1 MDLLIGVSL
10 VLGVMI
16 LIHEWGHFIAARIFG
31 VRVDVFSI
39 GFGPRLFGWKS
50 GNTDY
55 RISIIPLGGYVRMAG
70 QDPTDIDSSSRWS
83 ASRAAAAG
91 AETPG
96 KVGDAIQAATEV
108 ATGERLSPGMQSAVN
123 SGYLR
128 GSEQLGAYG
137 SGDPDE
143 LMSKPRWQRAVISAA
158 GPAVNLV
165 FPVLLLTVYFVAIG
179 IPYPVFEDKPV
190 VVTAVP
196 ANSPAAHAGLAAGD
210 QVIAINGEQHPD
222 WTEAA
227 KQITTA
233 EPNTK
238 VSVEIESSGQR
249 RTLEIPVGAQKDT
262 EQVLGFA
269 PMKPIIEDVAPGMP
283 AAHGGLKE
291 GDVIVAVDGQPV
303 QWWGQFTERVKGSGG
318 KTLSLDIERK
328 GQPVH
333 LVVTPQAGAN
343 ERGESVYQIGVQ
355 VHEETAYRRVAFGEG
370 VKFAAVKTYETID
383 DTIGVVGKLFSGRV
397 SVKQLQSVVG
407 ISRAA
412 GQAVHK
418 GAQAVISLMVLI
430 SVNLGILNLL
440 PIPILDGGNILLLAI
455 EGGLRRDLSMAFKER
470 FVQVGLVFLLVLFA
484 IVMYND
490 VARLFHS

>member
-16 LIHEWGHFIAARIFG
+16 LVHEWGHFIAARLFG

-55 RISIIPLGGYVRMAG
+55 RVSIIPLGGYVRMAG
-70 QDPTDIDSSSRWS
+70 QDPTDIDSPGRNWTVKKPSDQTSEEKLS
-83 ASRAAAAG
+83 PPMQEAAKDGHLHG
-91 AETPG
+91 AEPFG
-96 KVGDAIQAATEV
+96 GFG
-108 ATGERLSPGMQSAVN
+108 TGA
-123 SGYLR
+123 
-128 GSEQLGAYG
+128 
-137 SGDPDE
+137 PDE

-165 FPVLLLTVYFVAIG
+165 FPILLLTVYFAAIG
-179 IPYPVFEDKPV
+179 VPFAVFEEKPV
-190 VVTAVP
+190 VVTTVP
-196 ANSPAAHAGLAAGD
+196 ANSTSAAAGLHPGD
-210 QVIAINGEQHPD
+210 KVVALNGEQNPD
-222 WTEAA
+222 WIAA
-227 KQITTA
+227 TKIVSTA
-233 EPNTK
+233 EPNTNL
-238 VSVEIESSGQR
+238 SMEVEDASGR
-249 RTLEIPVGAQKDT
+249 RTLEIPVHTKDIEQP
-262 EQVLGFA
+262 EQVLGFL
-269 PMKPIIEDVAPGMP
+269 PIKPVLEAVEAGMP
-283 AAHGGLKE
+283 AARAGLKE
-291 GDVIVAVDGQPV
+291 GDVIASVDGEPI
-303 QWWGQFTERVKGSGG
+303 QWWGQFTERVRGAGG
-318 KTLSLDIERK
+318 RPLSLELERD
-328 GQPVH
+328 GQPLH
-333 LVVTPQAGAN
+333 LVVTPQLGNN
-343 ERGESVYQIGVQ
+343 ERGDRVYQIGVLP
-355 VHEETAYRRVAFGEG
+355 HEETAYKRVAIVEA
-370 VKFAAVKTYETID
+370 VHEASVKTYEMIG

-397 SVKQLQSVVG
+397 SVRQLQSVVG

-490 VARLFHS
+490 LARLLGGHS

>member
-16 LIHEWGHFIAARIFG
+16 LVHEWGHFIAARLFG

-50 GNTDY
+50 GDTDY
-55 RISIIPLGGYVRMAG
+55 RVSIIPLGGYVRMAG
-70 QDPTDIDSSSRWS
+70 QDPTDIDSPDRRWTS
-83 ASRAAAAG
+83 KKP
-91 AETPG
+91 AEQTIEE
-96 KVGDAIQAATEV
+96 K
-108 ATGERLSPGMQSAVN
+108 RSPGMQEAAKDDSLRSAEQ
-123 SGYLR
+123 SG
-128 GSEQLGAYG
+128 GFGTGA
-137 SGDPDE
+137 PDE

-165 FPVLLLTVYFVAIG
+165 FPILLLTVYFAAIG
-179 IPYPVFEDKPV
+179 VPYAVFEERPV
-190 VVTAVP
+190 VVTTVP
-196 ANSPAAHAGLAAGD
+196 ANSTSSAAGLHSGD
-210 QVIAINGEQHPD
+210 KVVALNGEQNPD
-222 WTEAA
+222 WIAA
-227 KQITTA
+227 TKIVSTA

-238 VSVEIESSGQR
+238 LSMEVENAGGR
-249 RTLEIPVGAQKDT
+249 RTLEIPVREKDIEQP
-262 EQVLGFA
+262 EQVLGFL
-269 PMKPIIEDVAPGMP
+269 PIKPVLEDVAAGMP
-283 AAHGGLKE
+283 AARAGLKE
-291 GDVIVAVDGQPV
+291 GDVILAVDGQPI
-303 QWWGQFTERVKGSGG
+303 QWWGQFTERVRGAEGR
-318 KTLSLDIERK
+318 TLSLDIQRK
-328 GQPVH
+328 GQPLH
-333 LVVTPQAGAN
+333 LVVTPQIGNN
-343 ERGESVYQIGVQ
+343 ERGDRVYQIGVLP
-355 VHEETAYRRVAFGEG
+355 HEETAYKRVAITE
-370 VKFAAVKTYETID
+370 AVREASLKTYEMIG

-397 SVKQLQSVVG
+397 SVRQLQSVVG

-490 VARLFHS
+490 LARLLGAHS

>member
-1 MDLLIGVSL
+1 MDLLIGVTL

-16 LIHEWGHFIAARIFG
+16 LVHEWGHFIAARLFG

-55 RISIIPLGGYVRMAG
+55 RVSIVPLGGYVRMAG
-70 QDPTDIDSSSRWS
+70 QDPTEIDSPNRSWVGPRGS
-83 ASRAAAAG
+83 G
-91 AETPG
+91 QAENPG
-96 KVGDAIQAATEV
+96 KIADAVQTTAEV
-108 ATGERLSPGMQSAVN
+108 EQVTGA
-123 SGYLR
+123 
-128 GSEQLGAYG
+128 
-137 SGDPDE
+137 PDE

-158 GPAVNLV
+158 GPAVNLL

-179 IPYPVFEDKPV
+179 VPYPVFEDKPV

-196 ANSPAAHAGLAAGD
+196 ANSPAAAAGLHVGD
-210 QVIAINGEQHPD
+210 KMVAINGEPVAN
-222 WTEAA
+222 WTQAE
-227 KQITTA
+227 KMVTKA
-233 EPNTK
+233 EPNSKLTMEVENNGEK
-238 VSVEIESSGQR
+238 RTVELPVEQKEIEQPE
-249 RTLEIPVGAQKDT
+249 LA
-262 EQVLGFA
+262 LGFA
-269 PMKPIIEDVAPGMP
+269 PIKPTLEDVAPGMP
-283 AAHGGLKE
+283 AARAGLKE
-291 GDVIVAVDGQPV
+291 SDVIRAVDGQPI
-303 QWWGQFTERVKGSGG
+303 QWWGQFTERVRASTG
-318 KTLSLDIERK
+318 KPLSLDVERK
-328 GQPVH
+328 GQPLH
-333 LVVTPQAGAN
+333 MVVTPQPGN
-343 ERGESVYQIGVQ
+343 NDRGETVYQIGVQ
-355 VHEETAYRRVAFGEG
+355 VHEDSAYRRVAFTEG
-370 VKFAAVKTYETID
+370 VRIAGLKTFETID
-383 DTIGVVGKLFSGRV
+383 DTLGVVGRLFSGRV
-397 SVKQLQSVVG
+397 SVRQLQSVVG

-490 VARLFHS
+490 LARLLGSHS

>member
-16 LIHEWGHFIAARIFG
+16 LIHEWGHFIAARMFG

-50 GNTDY
+50 GHTDY

-70 QDPTDIDSSSRWS
+70 QDPTEIDSPSRWS
-83 ASRAAAAG
+83 SNRAAAE
-91 AETPG
+91 AEAPG
-96 KVGDAIQAATEV
+96 KVMDTVQTAAETALRLPPTDLGEHT
-108 ATGERLSPGMQSAVN
+108 TGA
-123 SGYLR
+123 
-128 GSEQLGAYG
+128 
-137 SGDPDE
+137 PDE

-165 FPVLLLTVYFVAIG
+165 FPILLLTVYYVAIG
-179 IPYPVFEDKPV
+179 VPYPVFEDKPV

-196 ANSPAAHAGLAAGD
+196 PNSAAAHAGLAAGD
-210 QVIAINGEQHPD
+210 RVAAINGQQVPT
-222 WTEAA
+222 WAEAGKVLA
-227 KQITTA
+227 TV
-233 EPNTK
+233 EPSTK
-238 VSVEIESSGQR
+238 VSVEVESAGQKK
-249 RTLEIPVGAQKDT
+249 TLEIPVGAQKDT
-262 EQVLGFA
+262 EQVVGYP
-269 PMKPIIEDVAPGMP
+269 PMKPVLEDVAPGMP
-283 AAHGGLKE
+283 ASRGGLKE
-291 GDVIVAVDGQPV
+291 ADVIVAVDGQPI
-303 QWWGQFTERVKGSGG
+303 QWWGQFTERVRGSEG
-318 KTLSLDIERK
+318 KALSLDIERK
-328 GQPVH
+328 GQPMH
-333 LVVTPQAGAN
+333 LVVTPQSGAT
-343 ERGESVYQIGVQ
+343 ERGETVYQIGVQ
-355 VHEETAYRRVAFGEG
+355 VHEETAYRRVALGES
-370 VKFAAVKTYETID
+370 VKFAASNTYDTID
-383 DTIGVVGKLFSGRV
+383 STIGVVGRLFSGRV

-412 GQAVHK
+412 GQAVHR
-418 GAQAVISLMVLI
+418 GAWAVITLMVLI

-455 EGGLRRDLSMAFKER
+455 EGGLRRDLSLAFKER

>member
-1 MDLLIGVSL
+1 MAFDLLLGVSL

-16 LIHEWGHFIAARIFG
+16 LVHEWGHFIAARLFG

-50 GNTDY
+50 GDTDY
-55 RISIIPLGGYVRMAG
+55 RVSIIPLGGYVRMAG
-70 QDPTDIDSSSRWS
+70 QDPTEIDSPNRNWTGKKPTEGQSEDK
-83 ASRAAAAG
+83 ASQSPRNAG
-91 AETPG
+91 SEG
-96 KVGDAIQAATEV
+96 H
-108 ATGERLSPGMQSAVN
+108 
-123 SGYLR
+123 LR
-128 GSEQLGAYG
+128 DNEQLGGFGTGA
-137 SGDPDE
+137 PDE

-158 GPAVNLV
+158 GPAVNLI
-165 FPVLLLTVYFVAIG
+165 FPILLLTAYFVAIG
-179 IPYPVFEDKPV
+179 VPYPVFEDKPV

-196 ANSPAAHAGLAAGD
+196 ANSPAATAGLRAGD
-210 QVIAINGEQHPD
+210 KVVAINGEPNPD
-222 WTEAA
+222 WTSAE
-227 KQITTA
+227 KTVTKA

-238 VSVEIESSGQR
+238 LSFEVENGGQR
-249 RTLEIPVGAQKDT
+249 RTLEIPVQQRDV
-262 EQVLGFA
+262 EQPEYVLGFA
-269 PMKPIIEDVAPGMP
+269 PMKPVLEDVAPGMP
-283 AAHGGLKE
+283 AARAGLKE
-291 GDVIVAVDGQPV
+291 SDLIRSVDGQEI
-303 QWWGQFTERVKGSGG
+303 QWWGQFTERVRGSGG
-318 KTLSLDIERK
+318 KPLSLDVERK

-333 LVVTPQAGAN
+333 LVVTPQSGNN

-355 VHEETAYRRVAFGEG
+355 VHEDSAYRRVALVEG
-370 VKFAAVKTYETID
+370 ARFASVKTFETIE
-383 DTIGVVGKLFSGRV
+383 DTLSVVGRLFSGRV

-440 PIPILDGGNILLLAI
+440 PIPILDGGNILLLGI
-455 EGGLRRDLSMAFKER
+455 EGGLRRDLSIAFKER

-490 VARLFHS
+490 LARLLGGHS